1 MPTKRSRPMS
11 LLLIAAAIVTLAIT
25 LAAAVASEPVRE
37 AYQLFY
43 FLEGIAAFMCL

>member
-1 MPTKRSRPMS
+1 MS
-11 LLLIAAAIVTLAIT
+11 PLLIAAAILALAIT
-25 LAAAVASEPVRE
+25 VAAAVASDPVRE